1 MKGLAELAS
10 FHFLEFEW
18 KNSTSRSWAPLRCS
32 LQCVPPPAGVIRVC
46 GGVRG
51 RGLWVTSPGA
61 STLLLVVLLSSFHLR
76 LGGWLPSCSSRSL
89 LPSDARVVFFV
100 RRFRLPAKVTGH
112 QPTLPVHSK
121 SRPCRCFAF
130 AVHPATNVDLLLP
143 PSPFVLFPSVRVTHP
158 SVIGGSC
165 MRAWGASNRWNVAWR
180 FNLFWRFNFP
190 TKRIYSV
197 WR

>member
-76 LGGWLPSCSSRSL
+76 LGGWLLVSFSPSVWRSSRLLRSTLSTTCEGDGAPADSPGSFEIATLSVLCIRRASRNQRRPPSCSLRLLSFSS
-89 LPSDARVVFFV
+89 LPSA
-100 RRFRLPAKVTGH
+100 
-112 QPTLPVHSK
+112 
-121 SRPCRCFAF
+121 
-130 AVHPATNVDLLLP
+130 LL
-143 PSPFVLFPSVRVTHP
+143 TH
-158 SVIGGSC
+158 
-165 MRAWGASNRWNVAWR
+165 R
-180 FNLFWRFNFP
+180 
-190 TKRIYSV
+190 
-197 WR
+197 

>member
-130 AVHPATNVDLLLP
+130 AVHPATNVDHPLA
-143 PSPFVLFPSVRVTHP
+143 PSVSFRSLPFRPRYSPIGNWRKLYAGVRRVKPLECRLTVW
-158 SVIGGSC
+158 SVLT
-165 MRAWGASNRWNVAWR
+165 
-180 FNLFWRFNFP
+180 F
-190 TKRIYSV
+190 
-197 WR
+197 